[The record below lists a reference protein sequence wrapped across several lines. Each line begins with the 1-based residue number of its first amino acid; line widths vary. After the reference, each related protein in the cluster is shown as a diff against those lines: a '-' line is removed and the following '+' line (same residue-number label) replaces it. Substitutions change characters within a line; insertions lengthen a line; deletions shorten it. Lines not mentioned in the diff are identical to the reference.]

1 MRITAVVTAVHEDGS
16 ATVRVSRRAACEGCH
31 KAADGNCSV
40 CTLMGGKAE
49 LENRAD
55 NALGAAV
62 GDTVTVETASNRV
75 LLYAFLAFIAP
86 LLLSLIGYFAGR
98 VAFGSERGGLFA
110 ALGLFAA
117 AFIALALYSKFG
129 ISRRRDAAIVEIT
142 RRADAEKN

>member
-40 CTLMGGKAE
+40 CTLLGGKAE

-62 GDTVTVETASNRV
+62 GDTVTVETASGRV
-75 LLYAFLAFIAP
+75 LLYAFLVFVAP
-86 LLLSLIGYFAGR
+86 LLLAIAGYLIGRA
-98 VAFGSERGGLFA
+98 AFGTERGGLFT

-117 AFIALALYSKFG
+117 AFVALALYSKFG
-129 ISRRRDAAIVEIT
+129 IARRRDAAIVEIVK
-142 RRADAEKN
+142 RAD